1 MGLSGIKHNDSESKR
16 SLNMSKFRLL
26 KYFFVIVILVSYAGL
41 VIFSIS
47 SNKEALQKDNYWD
60 WYRSYVSQSTK
71 GAFVNTGTKQDPIA
85 LSESQGYGMLITI
98 LAAQKGYIKEDQF
111 MRLFH
116 YYQANRISKTNTLM
130 KWKQEK
136 IKDGWSSIDQNNA
149 TDGDLDIAY
158 ALIQAEKLWP
168 NSFEHYGEA
177 AHQLITS
184 IKTYNYSGKTGLLT
198 VGNWATVD
206 PKSETLIRSSDIS
219 PSYFKTFAAY
229 TKDSFWTDL
238 ETNSIKALV
247 EMSQQTETGLLPD
260 FAWVGS
266 KAITPVKPNEIS
278 GKNDGDYA
286 YNAARV
292 PYRLANSDDYQVKEV
307 LDKMLGFLEKQPVV
321 YGGYTLK
328 GKALV
333 DNQSSS
339 FSAPILYA
347 TKDDRNYS
355 NLYASQRWI
364 FNAPIKGKDYYGD
377 TLKTL
382 VLMRLY

>member
-1 MGLSGIKHNDSESKR
+1 MGLSGIKHNYSESKR

-136 IKDGWSSIDQNNA
+136 IKDGWSSVDQNNA

-158 ALIQAEKLWP
+158 ALIQAP
-168 NSFEHYGEA
+168 SA
-177 AHQLITS
+177 C
-184 IKTYNYSGKTGLLT
+184 
-198 VGNWATVD
+198 
-206 PKSETLIRSSDIS
+206 SSS
-219 PSYFKTFAAY
+219 S
-229 TKDSFWTDL
+229 S
-238 ETNSIKALV
+238 
-247 EMSQQTETGLLPD
+247 
-260 FAWVGS
+260 
-266 KAITPVKPNEIS
+266 
-278 GKNDGDYA
+278 
-286 YNAARV
+286 
-292 PYRLANSDDYQVKEV
+292 V
-307 LDKMLGFLEKQPVV
+307 LDMSPASRV
-321 YGGYTLK
+321 
-328 GKALV
+328 ALAC
-333 DNQSSS
+333 STRPRSTPS
-339 FSAPILYA
+339 
-347 TKDDRNYS
+347 
-355 NLYASQRWI
+355 
-364 FNAPIKGKDYYGD
+364 
-377 TLKTL
+377 
-382 VLMRLY
+382 